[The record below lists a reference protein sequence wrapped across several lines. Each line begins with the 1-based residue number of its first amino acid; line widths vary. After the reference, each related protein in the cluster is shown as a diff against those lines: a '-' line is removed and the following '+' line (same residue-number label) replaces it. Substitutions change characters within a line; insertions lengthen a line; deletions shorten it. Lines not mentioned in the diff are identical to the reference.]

1 MILALLEGSAVVRQ
15 QVDRPVDDD
24 AAPVERTLDL
34 IDLEGHVPI
43 VREGLELRAIRAP
56 QKDPS
61 ALRDVADRLDVHDL
75 TIDECEPA
83 DVVVLE
89 HVGAVFRRENEEL
102 WLLHG
107 EQAAA
112 GCREAARK

>member
-1 MILALLEGSAVVRQ
+1 MLADSGAKPYACKAS
-15 QVDRPVDDD
+15 
-24 AAPVERTLDL
+24 VEMF
-34 IDLEGHVPI
+34 
-43 VREGLELRAIRAP
+43 
-56 QKDPS
+56 
-61 ALRDVADRLDVHDL
+61 DL

-83 DVVVLE
+83 DIIALE